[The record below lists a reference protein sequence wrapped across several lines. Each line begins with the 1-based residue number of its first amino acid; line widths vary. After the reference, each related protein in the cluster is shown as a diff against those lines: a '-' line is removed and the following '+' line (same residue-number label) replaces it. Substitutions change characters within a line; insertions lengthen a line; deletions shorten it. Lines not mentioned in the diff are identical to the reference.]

1 MKKIISISLLFVA
14 TLSASTASTVELR
27 LKEPYH
33 GRSRLTG
40 EKISLSKSEVVL
52 KIDGKHVTIQRDNVE
67 VFKFL
72 TDKTASKSDQQQQL
86 EVYRGK
92 LPSQP
97 KATTAGKMGST
108 NTKEDANP
116 KDLNT
121 KESREQFKQ
130 IQAQM
135 MAQYKGRPGY
145 DKAIKDQNDMY
156 QALAS
161 GNMTATELQAKASSV
176 SAEAS
181 SYSAQETAEYPELQ
195 SLLQVL
201 NNFSAE

>member
-1 MKKIISISLLFVA
+1 M
-14 TLSASTASTVELR
+14 ELK
-27 LKEPYH
+27 LKEPH
-33 GRSRLTG
+33 NGKSRLTG
-40 EKISLSKSEVVL
+40 EKVSLSKSEVVL
-52 KIDGKHVTIQRDNVE
+52 KIDGEYVTIPRDHVE
-67 VFKFL
+67 AFKFHTEKL
-72 TDKTASKSDQQQQL
+72 SSNSEQQQL
-86 EVYRGK
+86 EVYRK
-92 LPSQP
+92 KQP
-97 KATTAGKMGST
+97 NQVKATIAEDTASPST
-108 NTKEDANP
+108 PQKPNL

-121 KESREQFKQ
+121 KENRELFKQ
-130 IQAQM
+130 IQTQM

-161 GNMTATELQAKASSV
+161 GKMTAAELKAKASSV

-201 NNFSAE
+201 NNFSVE